1 MHISEKFKDFPFDVV
16 IPSHLLLNRDIES
29 SAKVF
34 YAIVRN
40 LTNFEGYCYDTNK
53 YLAELM
59 DVDVSTIQ
67 KWLRSL
73 ERAGYIEVEF
83 ESDQSS
89 ATRKIS
95 IANKYSKK

>member
-1 MHISEKFKDFPFDVV
+1 MHNSEKFKDFPFDVV
-16 IPSHLLLNRDIES
+16 IPSHLLLNPDIES

-59 DVDVSTIQ
+59 CVDVSTI
-67 KWLRSL
+67 KRRLCVL
-73 ERAGYIEVEF
+73 ERAGYIDVQF
-83 ESDQSS
+83 ESHQSG
-89 ATRKIS
+89 TKRKIS